1 MSASGRHAVMGVLA
15 DNPLLLLFLVV
26 GLGAALG
33 RVRVRGIGLGPAAA
47 LFVGLAFSAADSD
60 LANTP
65 SIIPTLG
72 LALFI
77 YTIGLASGPSFVEGF
92 RQGGARVVVGA
103 VLVLGAIA
111 GVVAIVIGVL
121 DLDVGARAGLY
132 AGTQTN
138 TPALQAALQAL
149 DSDIT
154 AGVVTDPVV
163 GYSIA
168 YPFGV
173 LAMIAAAHW
182 SMRRANR
189 PGPHGEPPA
198 AASTARTNA
207 TSWTVEIVRSG
218 LPPLG
223 DLRHWADE
231 LLAFSRVEHDGDVD
245 LATNATTLVPGD
257 LCTVIGAPEAV
268 AHFTD
273 WAGRRSERHLAL
285 DRQKLDFRR
294 VSVSNR
300 SLAGEHLR
308 SLDLEGRFG
317 ATVTRVRRG
326 DADLVAD
333 SDFTLRL
340 GDRLR
345 VVGPVDRMGE
355 IASLFGDSDRSLGE
369 VDAMGFALGMAI
381 GLLIGVISVP
391 LPGGG
396 AIELGVGGGPL
407 VAGLVLGTISR
418 TGPITWQVPHAAN
431 LTLRQ
436 LGILMFLGGVGIRSG
451 ATFADSVATATG
463 AKLAVGALVVSI
475 VTAVSAALLVKLV
488 RSDPITAAGQL
499 SGFQTQPAV
508 LAFATERSN
517 GDERVD
523 SGYALVFPVAIV
535 VKLILVQL
543 LL

>member
-1 MSASGRHAVMGVLA
+1 MGLLA
-15 DNPLLLLFLVV
+15 DNPLLLLFVVV
-26 GLGAALG
+26 GLGAAVG

-47 LFVGLAFSAADSD
+47 LFVGLAFSAVDAD

-65 SIIPTLG
+65 PIIPTLG

-77 YTIGLASGPSFVEGF
+77 YTIGLASGPSFIDGF
-92 RQGGARVVVGA
+92 RRGGARVVLGA
-103 VLVLGAIA
+103 VVVLAAIA
-111 GVVAIVIGVL
+111 GVVVLVIGVL

-138 TPALQAALQAL
+138 TPALQAAIEAL
-149 DSDIT
+149 DADIV
-154 AGVVTDPVV
+154 AGTVTDPVV

-173 LAMIAAAHW
+173 LSMIAAAYW
-182 SMRRANR
+182 SMRRSNK
-189 PGPHGEPPA
+189 PGPHGEAPVV
-198 AASTARTNA
+198 ASPARTNA
-207 TSWTVEIVRSG
+207 TSWTVEITRSD

-223 DLRHWADE
+223 DLRHWQGE
-231 LLAFSRVEHDGDVD
+231 RLAFSRVEHDGEVD
-245 LATNATTLVPGD
+245 LATNATLLMPGD
-257 LCTVIGAPEAV
+257 LCTVIGNPDAV

-294 VSVSNR
+294 ISVSNR
-300 SLAGEHLR
+300 SLAGTHLR
-308 SLDLEGRFG
+308 SLDLEGGFG

-333 SDFTLRL
+333 DDFHLRL

-345 VVGPVDRMGE
+345 VVGPADRMGE
-355 IASLFGDSDRSLGE
+355 IAALFGDSDRSLGE
-369 VDAMGFALGMAI
+369 VDAMGFALGLAI
-381 GLLIGVISVP
+381 GLLLGVISVP

-396 AIELGVGGGPL
+396 DVELGIGGGPL
-407 VAGLVLGTISR
+407 IAGLVLGTISR
-418 TGPITWQVPHAAN
+418 TGPITWQVPHSAN
-431 LTLRQ
+431 LTIRQ
-436 LGILMFLGGVGIRSG
+436 VGILMFLGGVGIRSG

-463 AKLAVGALVVSI
+463 AKLAAGALVVSTL
-475 VTAVSAALLVKLV
+475 TAVGAALLVKFV
-488 RSDPITAAGQL
+488 RSDPVAGAGQL

-508 LAFATERSN
+508 LAFAVERSN

-523 SGYALVFPVAIV
+523 AGYALVFPVAIV

>member
-1 MSASGRHAVMGVLA
+1 MSVLA

-47 LFVGLAFSAADSD
+47 LFVGLAFSAYDAD

-65 SIIPTLG
+65 AIIPTLG
-72 LALFI
+72 LGLFI
-77 YTIGLASGPSFVEGF
+77 YTIGLASGPSFIDGV
-92 RQGGARVVVGA
+92 RQGGARIVLGSVA
-103 VLVLGAIA
+103 VMGAIA

-138 TPALQAALQAL
+138 TPALQAALGAL
-149 DSDIT
+149 DAEIS
-154 AGVVTDPVV
+154 AGTVTDPVV

-173 LAMIAAAHW
+173 LAMIAAAYW
-182 SMRRANR
+182 SMRRAAK
-189 PGPHGEPPA
+189 PGPHGEAPVV
-198 AASTARTNA
+198 ASPARTNA
-207 TSWTVEIVRSG
+207 TSWTVEITRDG
-218 LPPLG
+218 LPSLG
-223 DLRHWADE
+223 DLRHWQGE
-231 LLAFSRVEHDGDVD
+231 RLAFSRVEHDGDVD
-245 LATNATTLVPGD
+245 LAVNARLLQPGD
-257 LCTVIGAPEAV
+257 LCTVIGTPEAV
-268 AHFTD
+268 ARFTE

-294 VSVSNR
+294 ISVSNR
-300 SLAGEHLR
+300 ALAGKHLR

-333 SDFTLRL
+333 SDFHLRL

-345 VVGPVDRMGE
+345 VVGPGDRMGE
-355 IASLFGDSDRSLGE
+355 IAALFGDSDRSLGE
-369 VDAMGFALGMAI
+369 VDAMGFALGLAI
-381 GLLIGVISVP
+381 GLAIGVISVP

-396 AIELGVGGGPL
+396 AIELGIGGGPL
-407 VAGLVLGTISR
+407 IAGLVLGTISR

-431 LTLRQ
+431 LTIRQ
-436 LGILMFLGGVGIRSG
+436 VGILMFLGGVGIRSG
-451 ATFADSVATATG
+451 ATFADSVATGTG
-463 AKLAVGALVVSI
+463 AKLAVGALVVST
-475 VTAVSAALLVKLV
+475 VTAVSAALLVKFV
-488 RSDPITAAGQL
+488 RSDPVAAAGQL

-508 LAFATERSN
+508 LAFANERSN

-523 SGYALVFPVAIV
+523 AGYALVFPVAIV